1 MVAIKK
7 PNSTRS
13 IVVTNRIHN
22 EVLARLSKYGQV
34 EMNQRHE
41 PWNLAELSERLR
53 NADAMMGFMTDRVDD
68 VLLEQSPGLR
78 IVACALKGFDS
89 YDVAACTR
97 RGIWISNVPDLL
109 TAPTAELAIG
119 LAISLARHV
128 RHGDAYIRAKRFHG
142 WRPHLYGT
150 GLAGSTVAV
159 VGMGKVGKA
168 IIDRLA
174 GFGCKRIIGVDPES
188 IDARVMP
195 TSLDEAMSLADYLF
209 IAVPLLPESRHLLND
224 DRLSLAK
231 PGQLI
236 INVGRGS
243 VVSEQAI
250 VGALRAGRIG
260 GYAAD
265 VFEFE
270 DWLLVDRPLTVHP
283 GLLDEP
289 NTLFTPHLG
298 SAVTAARLAIE
309 HRAADN
315 IIDVFEGRQPIDA
328 LNLRVNARAA

>member
-1 MVAIKK
+1 MTIIKTK
-7 PNSTRS
+7 SSNRN
-13 IVVTNRIHN
+13 IVVTQRIHN

-41 PWNLAELSERLR
+41 PWTLIELSERLR

-68 VLLEQSPGLR
+68 ALLEQAPALR
-78 IVACALKGFDS
+78 IIACALKGFDS

-109 TAPTAELAIG
+109 TEPTAELAIG

-128 RHGDAYIRAKRFHG
+128 RHGDAYVRAKRFHG
-142 WRPHLYGT
+142 WRPQLYGT
-150 GLAGSTVAV
+150 GLSGSTVAV
-159 VGMGKVGKA
+159 VGLGKVGKA

-174 GFGCKRIIGVDPES
+174 GFGCKRILGVDPEA
-188 IDARVMP
+188 IDSRAMP
-195 TSLDEAMSLADYLF
+195 TAIDEAISLADYVFL
-209 IAVPLLPESRHLLND
+209 AVPLQPATRHLLGD
-224 DRLSLAK
+224 EQLALAK
-231 PGQLI
+231 PGVLI

-243 VVSEQAI
+243 VVREQAI
-250 VGALRAGRIG
+250 ISALRAGKIG

-270 DWLLVDRPLTVHP
+270 DWLLVDRPTTIDSA
-283 GLLDEP
+283 LLDEP

-315 IIDVFEGRQPIDA
+315 IIDVLEGRQPTDA
-328 LNLRVNARAA
+328 LNLRVNAQAA